1 MNNRNEKLEIIWEP
15 QVSPEAEGRLLAAF
29 EMLFKNVPIELP
41 QDWPI

>member
-1 MNNRNEKLEIIWEP
+1 MSNRNEISEIIWET
-15 QVSPEAEGRLLAAF
+15 QDSPEAEGRLLAAF